1 MRIFKIFRRSPLS
14 PKRGGWDGAAPLRV
28 SGVRTFLT
36 PEPDDAEL
44 AARALLESLASGPS
58 VDGGGED
65 GRLEKGSDGYYH
77 DLAERV
83 RTGREDERRAALRFV
98 ACCEERLEKPA
109 PQTEGLEEGLFRHQ
123 AAVEREGGEL
133 KRRWQHCLAEVIVRR
148 ELAAE
153 AANS

>member
-1 MRIFKIFRRSPLS
+1 
-14 PKRGGWDGAAPLRV
+14 A
-28 SGVRTFLT
+28 FLT

-65 GRLEKGSDGYYH
+65 GRPEKGSDGYYH
-77 DLAERV
+77 DLAKRV

-109 PQTEGLEEGLFRHQ
+109 PQIEGLEEGLFRHQ
-123 AAVEREGGEL
+123 TAVEREGGEL

-153 AANS
+153 AANG